1 MAGLTLS
8 KNSAYSVTV
17 ALDESGTTVS
27 GSSTLSAASLATIT
41 INVLNVNEPPQIV
54 SAPSSWHVAEH
65 SSWGAV
71 LMPAPVSAV
80 LRVFDQEDIY
90 SSSLTVTVGNQYFET
105 VPLDSNGSYAL
116 RFRENAPDIDYD
128 QGVTLV
134 VVVLTLTDSDGLT
147 SNMTSS
153 VLIDDI
159 NQGV

>member
-1 MAGLTLS
+1 M
-8 KNSAYSVTV
+8 
-17 ALDESGTTVS
+17 DQQ
-27 GSSTLSAASLATIT
+27 
-41 INVLNVNEPPQIV
+41 EPYVIQ
-54 SAPSSWHVAEH
+54 
-65 SSWGAV
+65 
-71 LMPAPVSAV
+71 
-80 LRVFDQEDIY
+80 VFDQEDIY

-147 SNMTSS
+147 SNMTTS